1 MKIVTLSKNELV
13 NFLGVNELRKV
24 KDPTAK
30 KQKGFIFGM
39 LIFLYICL
47 AGYTAGQAAIL
58 STIGTA
64 EYIPVLF
71 FLAAFSM
78 NLVIGIYRAKATIYR
93 ESDLDLVSAFP
104 LSGVDIVASR
114 VFRLYFDNLVI
125 GAAVIIPAFLVFGI
139 MAGCGA
145 LFFISIIP
153 VCIIS
158 PILPTAT
165 ASWIGILFAAIIS
178 RNRHKVLTEVILA
191 LVIVIGSFAVSG
203 VISAKTGLGSTSITV
218 SEKKKMDEQM
228 KAEMAAALTEK
239 MTGVEQAFPPFKL
252 ISKVLQNAEFVGIL
266 IYTLISIAVIVP
278 TVMVIGKNFFGI
290 SRKLFSTR
298 NHKEYRM
305 EELKKQSVITALVK
319 KEAARYF
326 SSGIYV
332 SNSIV
337 NPVMA
342 LILAVALGFVDLN
355 KIVESAG
362 KLPVEINVNNSIPF
376 LLAVIYCMMTITASS
391 VSMEGKSWWIMR
403 VLPIG
408 TKEIL
413 GAKLLFNMIF
423 MAPFYLVTE
432 IIMLFTVNAGA
443 LERIWI
449 IIIPGITIVFS
460 ILFGLF
466 LNLKFPKFNWENET
480 EVVKQGA
487 ATGLSMLGVLPL
499 ILFAGGAAVMTGSA
513 HHLLSVGYIVVMST
527 ICWVFY
533 SKINRFDIRKLG

>member
-58 STIGTA
+58 SIIGTA

-71 FLAAFSM
+71 FLTAFSM

-125 GAAVIIPAFLVFGI
+125 GAAVIIPAFLVYGI

-158 PILPTAT
+158 PILPTAI

-228 KAEMAAALTEK
+228 KSEMAAALTEK

-252 ISKVLQNAEFVGIL
+252 ISEVLQNAEFVGIL

-290 SRKLFSTR
+290 SRKLFSAR

-332 SNSIV
+332 SNTIV

-413 GAKLLFNMIF
+413 GAKLLFNIIF

-443 LERIWI
+443 LERIWL

-466 LNLKFPKFNWENET
+466 LNLKFPKFNWENEV
-480 EVVKQGA
+480 EVVKQSA
-487 ATGLSMLGVLPL
+487 AVGLSLVGTLPVLIACMEALILTETGLQLLNVGFSLVLIILSLLLYRSILNTKLERLG
-499 ILFAGGAAVMTGSA
+499 
-513 HHLLSVGYIVVMST
+513 
-527 ICWVFY
+527 
-533 SKINRFDIRKLG
+533 

>member
-58 STIGTA
+58 SIIGTA

-71 FLAAFSM
+71 FLTAFSM

-125 GAAVIIPAFLVFGI
+125 GAAVIIPAFLVYGI

-145 LFFISIIP
+145 LFFIAIIP

-158 PILPTAT
+158 PILPTAI

-252 ISKVLQNAEFVGIL
+252 ISEVLQNAEFVGIL

-290 SRKLFSTR
+290 SRKLFSAR

-332 SNSIV
+332 SNTIV

-443 LERIWI
+443 LERIWL

-466 LNLKFPKFNWENET
+466 LNLKFPKFNWENEV
-480 EVVKQGA
+480 EVVKQSA
-487 ATGLSMLGVLPL
+487 AVGLSLVGTLPVLIACMEALILTGTGLQLLNVGFSLVLIILSLLLYRSILNTKLERLG
-499 ILFAGGAAVMTGSA
+499 
-513 HHLLSVGYIVVMST
+513 
-527 ICWVFY
+527 
-533 SKINRFDIRKLG
+533 

>member
-58 STIGTA
+58 SIIGTA

-71 FLAAFSM
+71 FLTAFSM

-125 GAAVIIPAFLVFGI
+125 GAAVIIPAFLVYGI

-158 PILPTAT
+158 PILPTAI

-252 ISKVLQNAEFVGIL
+252 ISEVLQNAEFVGIL

-290 SRKLFSTR
+290 SRKLFSAKD
-298 NHKEYRM
+298 HKEYRM

-332 SNSIV
+332 SNTIV

-443 LERIWI
+443 LERIWL

-466 LNLKFPKFNWENET
+466 LNLKFPKFNWENEV
-480 EVVKQGA
+480 EVVKQSA
-487 ATGLSMLGVLPL
+487 AVGLSLVGTLPVLIACMEALILTGTGLQLLNVGFSLVLIILSLLLYRSILNTKLERLG
-499 ILFAGGAAVMTGSA
+499 
-513 HHLLSVGYIVVMST
+513 
-527 ICWVFY
+527 
-533 SKINRFDIRKLG
+533 

>member
-71 FLAAFSM
+71 FLTAFSM

-125 GAAVIIPAFLVFGI
+125 GAAVIIPAFLVYGI

-158 PILPTAT
+158 PILPTAI

-252 ISKVLQNAEFVGIL
+252 ISEVLQNAEFVGIL

-290 SRKLFSTR
+290 SRKLFSAR

-332 SNSIV
+332 SNTIV

-466 LNLKFPKFNWENET
+466 LNLKFPKFNWENEV
-480 EVVKQGA
+480 EVVKQSA
-487 ATGLSMLGVLPL
+487 AVGLSLVGTLPVLIACMEALILTETGLQLLNVGFSLVLIILSLLLYRSILNTKLERLG
-499 ILFAGGAAVMTGSA
+499 
-513 HHLLSVGYIVVMST
+513 
-527 ICWVFY
+527 
-533 SKINRFDIRKLG
+533 

>member
-71 FLAAFSM
+71 FLTAFSM
-78 NLVIGIYRAKATIYR
+78 NLVIGIYRAKAAIYR

-125 GAAVIIPAFLVFGI
+125 GAAVIIPAFLVYGI

-153 VCIIS
+153 ICIIS
-158 PILPTAT
+158 PILPTAI
-165 ASWIGILFAAIIS
+165 ASWIGIIFAAIIS

-239 MTGVEQAFPPFKL
+239 MTGVEQAFPPVKL
-252 ISKVLQNAEFVGIL
+252 ISEVLQNAEFVGIL

-290 SRKLFSTR
+290 SRKLFSAR
-298 NHKEYRM
+298 DHKEYRM

-332 SNSIV
+332 SNTIV

-355 KIVESAG
+355 KIIESAG

-413 GAKLLFNMIF
+413 GAKLLFNIIF

-443 LERIWI
+443 LERSWL

-466 LNLKFPKFNWENET
+466 LNLKFPKFNWENEV
-480 EVVKQGA
+480 EVVKQSA
-487 ATGLSMLGVLPL
+487 AVGLSLVGTLPVLIACMEALILTGTGLQLLNGGFSLVLIILSLLLYRSILNTKLERLG
-499 ILFAGGAAVMTGSA
+499 
-513 HHLLSVGYIVVMST
+513 
-527 ICWVFY
+527 
-533 SKINRFDIRKLG
+533 

>member
-24 KDPTAK
+24 KDPTAR

-71 FLAAFSM
+71 FLTAFSM

-125 GAAVIIPAFLVFGI
+125 GAAVIIPAFLVYGI
-139 MAGCGA
+139 MVGCGA

-158 PILPTAT
+158 PILPTAI

-252 ISKVLQNAEFVGIL
+252 ISEVLQNAEFVGIL
-266 IYTLISIAVIVP
+266 IYTLISIALIVP

-332 SNSIV
+332 SNTIV

-342 LILAVALGFVDLN
+342 LILAVSLGFVDLN

-443 LERIWI
+443 LERIWL

-466 LNLKFPKFNWENET
+466 LNLKFPKFNWENEV
-480 EVVKQGA
+480 EVVKQSA
-487 ATGLSMLGVLPL
+487 AVGLSLVGTLPVLIACMEALILTGTGLQLLNVGFSLVLIILSLLLYRSILNTKLERLG
-499 ILFAGGAAVMTGSA
+499 
-513 HHLLSVGYIVVMST
+513 
-527 ICWVFY
+527 
-533 SKINRFDIRKLG
+533 

>member
-71 FLAAFSM
+71 FLTAFSM

-125 GAAVIIPAFLVFGI
+125 GAAVIIPAFLVYGI

-158 PILPTAT
+158 PILPTAI

-252 ISKVLQNAEFVGIL
+252 ISEVLQNAEFVGIL

-290 SRKLFSTR
+290 SRKLFSAR

-332 SNSIV
+332 SNTIV

-443 LERIWI
+443 LERIWL

-466 LNLKFPKFNWENET
+466 LNLKFPKFNWENEV
-480 EVVKQGA
+480 EVVKQSA
-487 ATGLSMLGVLPL
+487 AVGLSLVGTLPVLIACMEALILTGTGLQLLNVGFSLVLIILSLLLYRSILNTKLERLG
-499 ILFAGGAAVMTGSA
+499 
-513 HHLLSVGYIVVMST
+513 
-527 ICWVFY
+527 
-533 SKINRFDIRKLG
+533 

>member
-58 STIGTA
+58 SIIGTA

-71 FLAAFSM
+71 FLTAFSM

-125 GAAVIIPAFLVFGI
+125 GAAVIIPAFLVYGI

-158 PILPTAT
+158 PILPTAI

-252 ISKVLQNAEFVGIL
+252 ISEVLQNAEFVGIL

-290 SRKLFSTR
+290 SRKLFSAR

-319 KEAARYF
+319 KDAARYF

-332 SNSIV
+332 SNTIV

-466 LNLKFPKFNWENET
+466 LNLKFPKFNWENEV
-480 EVVKQGA
+480 EVVKQSA
-487 ATGLSMLGVLPL
+487 AVGLSLVGTLPVLIACMEALILTETGLQLLNVGFSLVLIILSLLLYRSILNTKLERLG
-499 ILFAGGAAVMTGSA
+499 
-513 HHLLSVGYIVVMST
+513 
-527 ICWVFY
+527 
-533 SKINRFDIRKLG
+533 

>member
-58 STIGTA
+58 SIIGTA

-71 FLAAFSM
+71 FLTAFSM

-125 GAAVIIPAFLVFGI
+125 GAAVIIPAFLVYGI

-158 PILPTAT
+158 PILPTAI

-252 ISKVLQNAEFVGIL
+252 ISEVLQNAEFVGIL

-290 SRKLFSTR
+290 SRKLFSAR

-332 SNSIV
+332 SNTIV

-443 LERIWI
+443 LERIWL

-466 LNLKFPKFNWENET
+466 LNLKFPKFNWENEV
-480 EVVKQGA
+480 EVVKQSA
-487 ATGLSMLGVLPL
+487 AVGLSLVGTLPVLIACMEALILTETGLQLLNVGFSLVLIILSLLLYRSILNTKLERLG
-499 ILFAGGAAVMTGSA
+499 
-513 HHLLSVGYIVVMST
+513 
-527 ICWVFY
+527 
-533 SKINRFDIRKLG
+533 

>member
-71 FLAAFSM
+71 FLTAFSM

-125 GAAVIIPAFLVFGI
+125 GAAVIIPAFLVYGI

-158 PILPTAT
+158 PILPTAI

-252 ISKVLQNAEFVGIL
+252 ISEVLQNAEFVGIL

-290 SRKLFSTR
+290 SRKLFSAR

-332 SNSIV
+332 SNTIV

-466 LNLKFPKFNWENET
+466 LNLKFPKFNWENEV
-480 EVVKQGA
+480 EVVKQSA
-487 ATGLSMLGVLPL
+487 AVGLSLVGTLPVLIACMEALILTGTGLQLLNVGFSLVLIILSLLLYRSILNTKLERLG
-499 ILFAGGAAVMTGSA
+499 
-513 HHLLSVGYIVVMST
+513 
-527 ICWVFY
+527 
-533 SKINRFDIRKLG
+533 

>member
-71 FLAAFSM
+71 FLTAFSM

-125 GAAVIIPAFLVFGI
+125 GAAVIIPAFLVYGI

-145 LFFISIIP
+145 LFFIAIIP

-158 PILPTAT
+158 PILPTAI

-252 ISKVLQNAEFVGIL
+252 ISEVLQNAEFVGIL

-290 SRKLFSTR
+290 SRKLFSAR
-298 NHKEYRM
+298 DHKEYRM

-332 SNSIV
+332 SNTIV

-443 LERIWI
+443 LERIWL

-466 LNLKFPKFNWENET
+466 LNLKFPKFNWENEV
-480 EVVKQGA
+480 EVVKQSA
-487 ATGLSMLGVLPL
+487 AVGLSLVGTLPVLIACMEALILTGTGLQLLNVGFSLVLIILSLLLYRSILNTKLERLG
-499 ILFAGGAAVMTGSA
+499 
-513 HHLLSVGYIVVMST
+513 
-527 ICWVFY
+527 
-533 SKINRFDIRKLG
+533 

>member
-71 FLAAFSM
+71 FLTAFSM

-93 ESDLDLVSAFP
+93 DSDLDLVSAFP

-125 GAAVIIPAFLVFGI
+125 GAAVIIPAFLVYGI

-158 PILPTAT
+158 PILPTAI

-252 ISKVLQNAEFVGIL
+252 ISEVLQNAEFVGIL

-290 SRKLFSTR
+290 SRKLFSAR

-332 SNSIV
+332 SNTIV

-466 LNLKFPKFNWENET
+466 LNLKFPKFNWENEV
-480 EVVKQGA
+480 EVVKQSA
-487 ATGLSMLGVLPL
+487 AVGLSLVGTLPVLIACMEALILTGTGLQLLNVGFSLVLIILSLLLYRSILNTKLERLG
-499 ILFAGGAAVMTGSA
+499 
-513 HHLLSVGYIVVMST
+513 
-527 ICWVFY
+527 
-533 SKINRFDIRKLG
+533 